1 MKNYD
6 AMVNI
11 SNTLMASM
19 IPHSKRCTTANG
31 MWEIFAKMF
40 IGITSTRKMQLK
52 TQLQHIKMEKGTII
66 SDYVAK

>member
-19 IPHSKRCTTANG
+19 IPHSKRCTTTKG
-31 MWEIFAKMF
+31 MCDISQMF
-40 IGITSTRKMQLK
+40 IYIT
-52 TQLQHIKMEKGTII
+52 
-66 SDYVAK
+66 